1 MLHKNLGINEKGHLT
16 FAGTDTV
23 SLAQKHGTPL
33 CLIDYDSVREMMRI
47 YADSMEKYM
56 GKGSGPLYASKA
68 LSFKGIYRVC
78 AEEGIGI
85 DVVSSG
91 ELYTAAE
98 AGFPLERA
106 YFHGNNKTD
115 YDIAFAMSRGIGYF
129 VVDNI
134 EELEAVNA
142 EAKRRGITQNILLR
156 LTPGI
161 DPHTHAKI
169 STGNIDSKF
178 GSAIATGAAESI
190 TLAALECESLKLCGF
205 HCHVGSQIFDTQPFD
220 DAAVI
225 MLNFIALMKKK
236 HGFETVELN
245 LGGGFGVRYTED
257 DPEIDYEENIK
268 RIASLIDQTCASLDI
283 VKPIVHMEP
292 GRSIVAAAGM
302 TLYTVGSVKEIE
314 GFKNYVSVDGG
325 MTDNPRYALYESKY
339 TVINA
344 HRAGQAADFC
354 ATIAGRC
361 CESGDLIAEGAY
373 LARPVRGENVA
384 VLPTGAYNYSM
395 ASNYNRIPR
404 PAVVALEQGSDRV
417 AVRRESFEDL
427 ILNDCD

>member
-1 MLHKNLGINEKGHLT
+1 MLHNNLGINEKGHLT
-16 FAGTDTV
+16 FAGADTV
-23 SLAQKHGTPL
+23 SLAEKYATPL
-33 CLIDYDSVREMMRI
+33 CLIDFDAVRAMMRV
-47 YADSMEKYM
+47 YADSMAKYM
-56 GKGSGPLYASKA
+56 GEGSGPLYASKA
-68 LSFKGIYRVC
+68 LSFKSLYKLC

-91 ELYTAAE
+91 ELYTAAS
-98 AGFPLERA
+98 AGFPLEKA

-134 EELEAVNA
+134 EELDAVDA
-142 EAKRRGITQNILLR
+142 EANRRGITQNILLR

-178 GSAIATGAAESI
+178 GSAIATGAAEKIS
-190 TLAALECESLKLCGF
+190 LEALGRKNVKLCGF

-225 MLNFIALMKKK
+225 MLNFITLMNKK
-236 HGFETVELN
+236 HGFVTEELN

-257 DPEIDYEENIK
+257 DPVIDYEENIR
-268 RIASLIDQTCASLDI
+268 RIGALIDETCASLNID
-283 VKPIVHMEP
+283 KPIIHMEP
-292 GRSIVAAAGM
+292 GRSIVAAAGI

-314 GFKNYVSVDGG
+314 GFKNYVSIDGG

-339 TVINA
+339 TVLNA
-344 HRAGQAADFC
+344 DRADAPADLC
-354 ATIAGRC
+354 ATVAGRC

-373 LARPVRGENVA
+373 LARPCRGEHLA
-384 VLPTGAYNYSM
+384 VLTTGAYNYSM

-404 PAVVALEQGSDRV
+404 PAVVALEKGCDRV
-417 AVRRESFEDL
+417 VVRRESFED
-427 ILNDCD
+427 IIHNDCD

>member
-1 MLHKNLGINEKGHLT
+1 MLYKNLGINEKGHLT
-16 FAGTDTV
+16 FSGHDTTV
-23 SLAQKHGTPL
+23 LAEKYGTPL
-33 CLIDYDSVREMMRI
+33 CLIDFDEVRKMIRT
-47 YADSMEKYM
+47 YADSMAEYM
-56 GKGSGPLYASKA
+56 GQGSGPLYASKA

-91 ELYTAAE
+91 ELYTASE
-98 AGFPLERA
+98 SGFPMERA

-129 VVDNI
+129 VVDNR
-134 EELEAVNA
+134 EELAAVEA
-142 EAKRRGITQNILLR
+142 EAKRRGIKQKILLR

-178 GSAIATGAAESI
+178 GFAIATGDAEEITVAAMK
-190 TLAALECESLKLCGF
+190 CENLILRGF

-225 MLNFIALMKKK
+225 MLNFIALMKNK
-236 HGFETVELN
+236 HGFETAELN
-245 LGGGFGVRYTED
+245 LGGGFGVRYTEN
-257 DPEIDYEENIK
+257 DPEIDYRGNIK
-268 RIASLIDQTCASLDI
+268 RIGNLIDEICASLGI
-283 VKPIVHMEP
+283 IKPEIHMEP
-292 GRSIVAAAGM
+292 GRSVVAAAGM
-302 TLYTVGSVKEIE
+302 TVYTVGSVKEIK
-314 GFKNYVSVDGG
+314 GFKNYVSIDGG

-339 TVINA
+339 TIINA
-344 HRAGQAADFC
+344 DRAGESADFS

-361 CESGDLIAEGAY
+361 CESGDLIAEGAEI
-373 LARPVRGENVA
+373 ARPVRGDHIA
-384 VLPTGAYNYSM
+384 VLTTGAYNYSM
-395 ASNYNRIPR
+395 ASNYNRVPR
-404 PAVVALEQGSDRV
+404 PAIAALENGSYRL